1 MKRAVAPF
9 EDMEAEM
16 ERLLD
21 QGEAALEAW
30 GALETSYALCGGY
43 EIDGAI
49 EREAA
54 LLGFEGGGA

>member
-1 MKRAVAPF
+1 
-9 EDMEAEM
+9 M